1 MSSATSAKT
10 NPDLRDASGDASAV
24 SGGVAG
30 AEPLAAA
37 GRATLGVGDGIGC
50 AGAAGRGA
58 GADAAGGALAG
69 AGVHAGADAVTNT
82 MPQWTQNFAP
92 GWFSLPHA
100 EHFIDRS
107 SDGNLDRARTR
118 AMRMKCGRLCA
129 TRASLIMTPSS
140 FGCHFTGKLKHL
152 DCGPHRRPAAS
163 PSLQP
168 QLDATI
174 EYVHR
179 ALLGAMSGSR

>member
-10 NPDLRDASGDASAV
+10 NPDLRGASGDAGAGSAAT
-24 SGGVAG
+24 AG
-30 AEPLAAA
+30 AGALAAA
-37 GRATLGVGDGIGC
+37 GRATLGVGGGVGC
-50 AGAAGRGA
+50 AGAAGRDT
-58 GADAAGGALAG
+58 GADAAGGALVG

-107 SDGNLDRARTR
+107 SDGNLDRALTW
-118 AMRMKCGRLCA
+118 ALRMKCGRLCA

-152 DCGPHRRPAAS
+152 ACGPHGRSAAS

-168 QLDATI
+168 PLDATI

-179 ALLGAMSGSR
+179 ALLGAMSHSR

>member
-1 MSSATSAKT
+1 MNSATSAKT
-10 NPDLRDASGDASAV
+10 NPDLRDASGDAAMGS
-24 SGGVAG
+24 AG
-30 AEPLAAA
+30 AAGAGPLAAA
-37 GRATLGVGDGIGC
+37 GPATLGVGDGIGC
-50 AGAAGRGA
+50 AGATGRGA

-69 AGVHAGADAVTNT
+69 AGVHAGADAASST

-100 EHFIDRS
+100 VHFIDGS
-107 SDGNLDRARTR
+107 SDGNLDRALTR

-129 TRASLIMTPSS
+129 SRASLIMTPSS

-152 DCGPHRRPAAS
+152 ACGPHRRPAAS
-163 PSLQP
+163 SSLQP
-168 QLDATI
+168 PLDATI

-179 ALLGAMSGSR
+179 ARLGAMTGSR